1 MTQQGTDY
9 EAQIAQRRS
18 LAPSYSGRWFSQEQ
32 LESRAFWETNRD
44 EILQANAAG
53 AIVAT
58 NADLAAHDAASEE

>member
-18 LAPSYSGRWFSQEQ
+18 LAPSYSGRWFSQEE
-32 LESRAFWETNRD
+32 LENRSFWEAHRD
-44 EILQANAAG
+44 EILRANAAG

-58 NADLAAHDAASEE
+58 NADLAALNAAGKE